1 MQLIYRG
8 QAFNYS
14 PETVSLAVAANGLVR
29 TLLYRGN
36 TYHYQLAAFQR
47 TRLPKAINWRF
58 ASASEGQYQTLKP
71 AH

>member
-14 PETVSLAVAANGLVR
+14 PSTAPSTPGATGIYR
-29 TLLYRGN
+29 TLFYRGAS
-36 TYHYQLAAFQR
+36 YRCQLATMQP
-47 TRLPKAINWRF
+47 TQLPKVINWRF
-58 ASASEGQYQTLKP
+58 ASEVPKQYLKP